1 MGGRRIEWAARRRM
15 KSGESALSGRAANAL
30 AQAERTF
37 DGRAAEKV
45 CHQHFGNDLAEAG
58 AVGWLAV
65 DIEKFISF
73 IRTCIRRTRK
83 LETLP

>member
-1 MGGRRIEWAARRRM
+1 MGCKTRNEIRRKRVIWRT
-15 KSGESALSGRAANAL
+15 ANAL

-37 DGRAAEKV
+37 DGRDAEKV
-45 CHQHFGNDLAEAG
+45 CHQHFGNDLAGAG

-65 DIEKFISF
+65 DIEKFIGF
-73 IRTCIRRTRK
+73 IRACIRRTRK

>member
-1 MGGRRIEWAARRRM
+1 M
-15 KSGESALSGRAANAL
+15 KLGESALSGRTANAL

-45 CHQHFGNDLAEAG
+45 CHQHLGNDLAEAG

-65 DIEKFISF
+65 DIEKGL
-73 IRTCIRRTRK
+73 RK
-83 LETLP
+83 QACDCCMLTS

>member
-1 MGGRRIEWAARRRM
+1 M
-15 KSGESALSGRAANAL
+15 KSGESVLSGRTANAL

-58 AVGWLAV
+58 AVGWLW
-65 DIEKFISF
+65 I
-73 IRTCIRRTRK
+73 
-83 LETLP
+83 